1 MIEAARSMQE
11 DRRVLFYVGALLCLA
26 ALVILAVNVVRIP
39 QH

>member
-1 MIEAARSMQE
+1 MQD

-26 ALVILAVNVVRIP
+26 ALVILAVCVVRIP